1 MGKTSLLA
9 AAVLAVAATP
19 ALGAEGFSWGGD
31 FRFRLEELND
41 IPANRPG
48 FAFDMFYNRNRT
60 RLWTKYGFNEDTDI
74 FARLVNEF
82 RIYDQARQDP
92 GTWDPLGE
100 VTPDQFYVDFR
111 KLGGGLVDLR
121 LGRQDFIYGTGK
133 ILADGT
139 PLDGSRTFFADGIK
153 ATFNFEGHSLDLL
166 GMYTAQQPMPVINNQ
181 DMNLLE
187 TDQWA
192 TGLYGKYNRFEQIPF
207 EYYWVYKHEDDTLTG
222 YRATADA
229 DFSTFGL
236 RIMPKFGHGFA
247 GNLEVAAQT
256 GSQGDEDIEGRML
269 DANLTFS
276 PNILPSLKPQLIAG
290 YYYLSGND
298 PDSSDNESWHPVYSR
313 APQANWGELLGY
325 TLVGSQYSV
334 FGWSNFSTPF
344 VGLDLSPLQK
354 TRLMLRYSWVG
365 ANEDDGLG
373 DGTDR
378 GNLFFAL
385 FTFEIL
391 PQLKGHLW
399 GEWFEPGDY
408 YASEAK
414 NDSFLRLNLEYS
426 F

>member
-41 IPANRPG
+41 IPTSRPG

-111 KLGGGLVDLR
+111 KLGGGLADLR

-187 TDQWA
+187 TDQ
-192 TGLYGKYNRFEQIPF
+192 
-207 EYYWVYKHEDDTLTG
+207 
-222 YRATADA
+222 
-229 DFSTFGL
+229 
-236 RIMPKFGHGFA
+236 
-247 GNLEVAAQT
+247 
-256 GSQGDEDIEGRML
+256 
-269 DANLTFS
+269 
-276 PNILPSLKPQLIAG
+276 
-290 YYYLSGND
+290 
-298 PDSSDNESWHPVYSR
+298 
-313 APQANWGELLGY
+313 
-325 TLVGSQYSV
+325 
-334 FGWSNFSTPF
+334 
-344 VGLDLSPLQK
+344 
-354 TRLMLRYSWVG
+354 
-365 ANEDDGLG
+365 
-373 DGTDR
+373 
-378 GNLFFAL
+378 
-385 FTFEIL
+385 
-391 PQLKGHLW
+391 
-399 GEWFEPGDY
+399 
-408 YASEAK
+408 
-414 NDSFLRLNLEYS
+414 
-426 F
+426 